1 MSWMMSKAL
10 MQDFENSRS
19 SLGLV
24 AAYSADT
31 CSNGEPSAPLSVMP
45 TRRRFYAK
53 DKMMGYS
60 RRSLC
65 GLTFAIDIFYISA

>member
-1 MSWMMSKAL
+1 MSWHFLQGQEEGSWE
-10 MQDFENSRS
+10 ENS
-19 SLGLV
+19 LDG
-24 AAYSADT
+24 
-31 CSNGEPSAPLSVMP
+31 APYALLSVMP

-60 RRSLC
+60 HRSLC